1 MYLRLVVG
9 TKGKHNHEDQTPT
22 QLDGLEI
29 MINTFLERKSVCLQP
44 AMFEALAERHEIR
57 RREMKSIRRQHIH
70 IVSTILSLANDL
82 LSCHITNI
90 VWQFGSNNRM
100 FSVSLVEQY
109 EGTRSAFHAG
119 ARTYYKTAYHI
130 AKNGPFDLCKTLT
143 CRSTGLHLYQ
153 KVRYALQA
161 AVKRRQQHTQHSRE
175 KQRN

>member
-57 RREMKSIRRQHIH
+57 RREVKSIRRQHIH
-70 IVSTILSLANDL
+70 YVSTILSLANDL

-100 FSVSLVEQY
+100 FSVSLVERNMRARALRFMRVQ
-109 EGTRSAFHAG
+109 GRITKRPIISLRTARSIYVRLLPVG
-119 ARTYYKTAYHI
+119 VQAYTSI
-130 AKNGPFDLCKTLT
+130 RKSAMLC
-143 CRSTGLHLYQ
+143 
-153 KVRYALQA
+153 
-161 AVKRRQQHTQHSRE
+161 RRL
-175 KQRN
+175 